1 MLHVS
6 LDSLYILNN
15 DRDDLKKSGLC
26 EDGRENRRVSVSLPS
41 PVIGKTVGCQRQS
54 QQQEV
59 RI

>member
-15 DRDDLKKSGLC
+15 DRENLTKSDLWEG
-26 EDGRENRRVSVSLPS
+26 ERENRRVLVSLPS
-41 PVIGKTVGCQRQS
+41 PVIGKTADCQRQS

>member
-15 DRDDLKKSGLC
+15 DKENLTKSDLWEG
-26 EDGRENRRVSVSLPS
+26 ERENRRVSVSLPN
-41 PVIGKTVGCQRQS
+41 PVIGKTAGCQRQS